1 MIPLKREEKGA
12 SKSFT
17 VALAGNPNVGKSTL
31 FNALTGMNRHTG
43 NWAGKTVDNGEGKVV
58 IGDTSYTFV
67 DIPGTYSLMAK
78 SPEEEIARNFI
89 CFGGADMVVAVCDAT
104 ALERNLNLVLQI
116 IEITDRCMV
125 CINLLDEAAK
135 KGTEIDIGKI
145 SEKLG
150 VPVVGTV
157 AKKKRS
163 LGGLLEGI
171 VTCSDEDAER
181 SIISVRYDDCIEE
194 AVNELVPLIESH
206 ENSNISSRWIA
217 LKLIEGDEGLISET
231 ESYIGFSLR
240 EDREIALALGRIKRS
255 LLDNGI
261 NSNTFRERIV
271 RRLMLTAEKI
281 ALSSVRNNKGYSD
294 SDRRKDKLLT
304 SRHFGFPI
312 MLILLMGVFWIT
324 IVGANYPS
332 EGLSFL
338 FTWLCDFLG
347 EQLRSI
353 GVPEFITGLFID
365 GGLRVL
371 GWVVSVML
379 PPMAIFFPLFSL
391 LEDSGILPRIA
402 YNLDRPFSRCG
413 SCGKNA
419 LTMCM
424 GFGCNAAGVTGAR
437 IIDSPR
443 ERLIAVITNSFA
455 PCNGRYPAI
464 ITLISIFFIG
474 SVAGFGGSLL
484 SAAVLTL
491 AVLLGI
497 GATFLSSRLL
507 SSTLLK
513 GEKSSFI
520 LELPPYRRP
529 SFLRVILRSFLEK
542 TVSVLGR
549 AAAVAAPAGMAIWLL
564 SNVYVGETSLLGH
577 FTDFLDPLGRLMG
590 LDGVILAAFILGLP
604 ANEIV
609 LPIALTAYMCSGTIT
624 ETGAVSEIGRVLS
637 ENGWSIYTAVNFI
650 VFSVLHWPCS
660 TTLITIKKETGSF
673 KWTLVSFLLPT
684 LLGFLICVL
693 LNLLWFFI
701 GAV

>member
-1 MIPLKREEKGA
+1 MSREIKNSE
-12 SKSFT
+12 KSFT

-43 NWAGKTVDNGEGKVV
+43 NWAGKTVDNGEGTVI

-135 KGTEIDIGKI
+135 KGIEIDIGKI
-145 SEKLG
+145 SESLG
-150 VPVVGTV
+150 VPVVGAV
-157 AKKKRS
+157 AKKKKT
-163 LGGLLEGI
+163 LNELLEEI
-171 VTCSDEDAER
+171 ASRSYKKSER
-181 SIISVRYDDCIEE
+181 NVISIKYDDCIE
-194 AVNELVPLIESH
+194 AAIDELVPLIEKH

-217 LKLIEGDEGLISET
+217 VKLIERDEKLISEI
-231 ESYIGFSLR
+231 EGYIGYSLR
-240 EDREIALALGRIKRS
+240 EDREISEALGRIKS
-255 LLDNGI
+255 TLYDNGI
-261 NSNTFRERIV
+261 NENTFREKIV

-281 ALSSVRNNKGYSD
+281 ALSSVKNNSGYSEG
-294 SDRRKDKLLT
+294 DRRKDKLLT
-304 SRHFGFPI
+304 SRIFAFPI
-312 MLILLMGVFWIT
+312 MLVLLMGVFWIT

-332 EGLSFL
+332 EGLSL
-338 FTWLCDFLG
+338 VFTWLCDFMSDLF
-347 EQLRSI
+347 RSI
-353 GVPEFITGLFID
+353 GVPEFMTGVLID

-402 YNLDRPFSRCG
+402 YNLDKPFQRCG

-443 ERLIAVITNSFA
+443 ERLSAVITNSFA

-474 SVAGFGGSLL
+474 SVTGFGGSLL

-491 AVLLGI
+491 VVLLGI
-497 GATFLSSRLL
+497 GATFLSSKLL
-507 SSTLLK
+507 SSTVLK

-529 SFLRVILRSFLEK
+529 SFIRVIIRSLLEK
-542 TVSVLGR
+542 ALSVLGR
-549 AAAVAAPAGMAIWLL
+549 AAAVAAPAGMVIWLL
-564 SNVYVGETSLLGH
+564 SNVYVDGTSLLGY
-577 FTDFLDPLGRLMG
+577 FTGFLDPLGQLMG

-609 LPIALTAYMCSGTIT
+609 LPIALTAYLCSGTIT
-624 ETGAVSEIGRVLS
+624 DMGAVSEIGRVLT

-660 TTLITIKKETGSF
+660 TTLITIKKETKSL
-673 KWTLVSFLLPT
+673 KWTFVSFILPT
-684 LLGFLICVL
+684 LLGFVACVL
-693 LNLLWFFI
+693 LNLLWAVL
-701 GAV
+701 GAI

>member
-1 MIPLKREEKGA
+1 MSREIKNSE
-12 SKSFT
+12 KSFT

-43 NWAGKTVDNGEGKVV
+43 NWAGKTVDNGEGTVI

-135 KGTEIDIGKI
+135 KGIEIDIGKI
-145 SEKLG
+145 SEQLG
-150 VPVVGTV
+150 VPVVGAV
-157 AKKKRS
+157 AKKKKT
-163 LGGLLEGI
+163 LNELLEEI
-171 VTCSDEDAER
+171 ASRSYKKSER
-181 SIISVRYDDCIEE
+181 NVISIKYDDCIET
-194 AVNELVPLIESH
+194 AIDELVPLIEKH

-217 LKLIEGDEGLISET
+217 VKLIERDEKLISEI
-231 ESYIGFSLR
+231 EGYIGFSLR
-240 EDREIALALGRIKRS
+240 NDKEISEALNRIRKS
-255 LLDNGI
+255 LYDNGI
-261 NSNTFRERIV
+261 NENTFREKIV

-281 ALSSVRNNKGYSD
+281 ALSSVKNNSGYTEG
-294 SDRRKDKLLT
+294 DRRKDKLLT
-304 SRHFGFPI
+304 SRIFAFPI
-312 MLILLMGVFWIT
+312 MLVLLMGVFWIT

-332 EGLSFL
+332 EGLSL
-338 FTWLCDFLG
+338 VFTWLCDFMSDLF
-347 EQLRSI
+347 RSI
-353 GVPEFITGLFID
+353 GVPEFITGVLID

-402 YNLDRPFSRCG
+402 YNLDKPFQRCG

-474 SVAGFGGSLL
+474 SVTGFGGSVL
-484 SAAVLTL
+484 SAAALTL
-491 AVLLGI
+491 VVLLGI
-497 GATFLSSRLL
+497 GATFLSSKLL
-507 SSTLLK
+507 SSTVLK

-529 SFLRVILRSFLEK
+529 SFIRVIIRSLLEK
-542 TVSVLGR
+542 ALSVLGR
-549 AAAVAAPAGMAIWLL
+549 AAAVAAPAGMMIWLL
-564 SNVYVGETSLLGH
+564 SNVYVDGTSLLGY
-577 FTDFLDPLGRLMG
+577 FTGFLDPLGQLMG

-609 LPIALTAYMCSGTIT
+609 LPIALTAYLCSGTIT
-624 ETGAVSEIGRVLS
+624 DMGAVSEIGRVLT

-660 TTLITIKKETGSF
+660 TTLITIKKEAKSL
-673 KWTLVSFLLPT
+673 KWTFVSFILPT
-684 LLGFLICVL
+684 LLGFVACVL
-693 LNLLWFFI
+693 LNLLW
-701 GAV
+701 AVLGVV

>member
-1 MIPLKREEKGA
+1 MSHEMKDSG
-12 SKSFT
+12 KSFT

-31 FNALTGMNRHTG
+31 FNAITGMNRHTG
-43 NWAGKTVDNGEGKVV
+43 NWAGKTVDNGEGTVR

-135 KGTEIDIGKI
+135 KGIEIDLEAV
-145 SEKLG
+145 SESLG
-150 VPVVGTV
+150 VPVAGAV

-163 LGGLLEGI
+163 LSGLLEEI
-171 VTCSDEDAER
+171 ASCSYTDSKR
-181 SIISVRYDDCIEE
+181 SVISVRYDDCIEV
-194 AVNELVPLIESH
+194 AVEELVPLIEKH

-217 LKLIEGDEGLISET
+217 LKLIEGDEKLISET
-231 ESYIGFSLR
+231 ENYIGFSLR
-240 EDREIALALGRIKRS
+240 NDREISEALGRIRKS
-255 LLDNGI
+255 LYDNGI
-261 NSNTFRERIV
+261 NSTTFRERIV

-281 ALSSVRNNKGYSD
+281 ALSSVKNNSGYSEG
-294 SDRRKDKLLT
+294 DRRRDKLLT
-304 SRHFGFPI
+304 SRLFAFPI
-312 MLILLMGVFWIT
+312 MLVLLMAVFWIT

-332 EGLSFL
+332 EGLSL
-338 FTWLCDFLG
+338 VFTWLCDFMSELF
-347 EQLRSI
+347 RSV
-353 GVPEFITGLFID
+353 GVPEFITGVLID

-402 YNLDRPFSRCG
+402 YNLDKPFQKCG

-474 SVAGFGGSLL
+474 SVTGFGGSLL

-497 GATFLSSRLL
+497 GATFLSSKLL
-507 SSTLLK
+507 SSTVLK

-529 SFLRVILRSFLEK
+529 SFIRVIIRSLLEK
-542 TVSVLGR
+542 ALSVLGR

-564 SNVYVGETSLLGH
+564 SNIYVDGASLLGH
-577 FTDFLDPLGRLMG
+577 FTGFLDPLGQLMG

-609 LPIALTAYMCSGTIT
+609 LPIALTAYLSSGTIT
-624 ETGAVSEIGRVLS
+624 DTGTVSEIGRVLS

-660 TTLITIKKETGSF
+660 TTLITIKKETGSL
-673 KWTLVSFLLPT
+673 KWTAISFILPT
-684 LLGFLICVL
+684 LLGFVVCVL
-693 LNLLWFFI
+693 LNILWTLL
-701 GAV
+701 GVV

>member
-1 MIPLKREEKGA
+1 MKREKKGCE
-12 SKSFT
+12 KSFT

-43 NWAGKTVDNGEGKVV
+43 NWAGKTVDNGEGTVK

-89 CFGGADMVVAVCDAT
+89 CFGGADIVVAVCDAT

-135 KGTEIDIGKI
+135 KGIEIDIGKI
-145 SEKLG
+145 SERLG

-163 LGGLLEGI
+163 LSRFLEEI
-171 VTCSDEDAER
+171 ASCSYMNRER
-181 SIISVRYDDCIEE
+181 NVISIRYDDCIEAATE
-194 AVNELVPLIESH
+194 ELVPLIEEH

-217 LKLIEGDEGLISET
+217 LKLIEGDEKLISEI
-231 ESYIGFSLR
+231 EGYIGYSLR
-240 EDREIALALGRIKRS
+240 EDREISEALGRIRMP
-255 LLDNGI
+255 LYDNGI
-261 NSNTFRERIV
+261 NENTFRERIV

-281 ALSSVRNNKGYSD
+281 ALSSVKNNSGYSEG
-294 SDRRKDKLLT
+294 DRRKDKLLT
-304 SRHFGFPI
+304 SRLFAFPI
-312 MLILLMGVFWIT
+312 MLILLMAVFWIT

-332 EGLSFL
+332 EGLSFV
-338 FTWLCDFLG
+338 FTWLCDFMAELF
-347 EQLRSI
+347 RSI
-353 GVPEFITGLFID
+353 GVPEFITGVLID

-402 YNLDRPFSRCG
+402 YNLDRPFQRCG

-474 SVAGFGGSLL
+474 SLTGFGGSVL

-491 AVLLGI
+491 SVLLGI
-497 GATFLSSRLL
+497 GATFLSSKLL
-507 SSTLLK
+507 SSTVLR

-529 SFLRVILRSFLEK
+529 SFVRVIVRSLLEK
-542 TVSVLGR
+542 ALSVLGR
-549 AAAVAAPAGMAIWLL
+549 AAAVAAPAGMVIWLL
-564 SNVYVGETSLLGH
+564 SNIYVNGASLLGH
-577 FTDFLDPLGRLMG
+577 FTGFLEPLGQLMG

-609 LPIALTAYMCSGTIT
+609 LPIALTAYLCSGTIT
-624 ETGAVSEIGRVLS
+624 DTGTVSEIGRVLT
-637 ENGWSIYTAVNFI
+637 ENGWSVYTAVNFI

-660 TTLITIKKETGSF
+660 TTLITIKKETKSL
-673 KWTLVSFLLPT
+673 KWTFVSFILPT
-684 LLGFLICVL
+684 LLGFVACVL
-693 LNLLWFFI
+693 LNLLWTVL
-701 GAV
+701 GVV